1 MRSVFCAILTLSMTG
16 LGAGLTGCHKADD
29 YDSHYDKVAQD
40 IEARQRAIEEGIGK
54 ESQPPDVPNGKS
66 K

>member
-1 MRSVFCAILTLSMTG
+1 MRSVFRAILTLSMTG
-16 LGAGLTGCHKADD
+16 LGAGLTGCHKAND
-29 YDSHYDKVAQD
+29 YDSRYEKVAQD

-54 ESQPPDVPNGKS
+54 ESQAPDVSIGQS